1 MKKEIENREDLY
13 LLVSEFYVKLLND
26 DSIKYFFDDLMAEN
40 GLEGHLKVLVDFW
53 ENILFFTGTYRR
65 NAMRPHLIINQTKP
79 FLKEHQ
85 FNLPIYNQL
94 SASPKEF
101 ETQTIPKTFMINK
114 KGQIVVESGRADWNA
129 KSIRKQIDLLL
140 SE

>member
-26 DSIKYFFDDLMAEN
+26 DSIKFFFDDLMAEN
-40 GLEGHLKVLVDFW
+40 GLEDHLKVLVDFW

-79 FLKEHQ
+79 FLKEHFQ
-85 FNLPIYNQL
+85 TWLKHFNNTVDENFTGELAHAAKTRAQSIAMVMELKVNQ
-94 SASPKEF
+94 
-101 ETQTIPKTFMINK
+101 
-114 KGQIVVESGRADWNA
+114 
-129 KSIRKQIDLLL
+129 
-140 SE
+140 

>member
-40 GLEGHLKVLVDFW
+40 GLEDHLKVLVDFW

-79 FLKEHQ
+79 FLKEHFQ
-85 FNLPIYNQL
+85 TWLKHFNNTVDENFTGELAHAAKTRAQSIAMVMELKVNQ
-94 SASPKEF
+94 
-101 ETQTIPKTFMINK
+101 
-114 KGQIVVESGRADWNA
+114 
-129 KSIRKQIDLLL
+129 
-140 SE
+140 